1 MSTAT
6 SVSSLPRVV
15 IIGGGFGGLYAAKA
29 LGDAPVQVTIIDRQ
43 NYHLFQPLLYQVATA
58 ALSPADVAYPIRS
71 ILRKQANTT
80 TQLAEVT
87 GIDLPNQQVILTDG
101 VVPFD
106 YLILATGASHSYFEH
121 EEWAPFA
128 PGLKDI
134 DDALKMRRQ
143 IFLAFEA
150 AERETDPDR
159 RAALLTFVVVGGGP
173 TGVELAG
180 ALGEIARETLA
191 RDFRTIDPA
200 QTRIILVDSGDRVL
214 RSYVPQL
221 SRSAEEQ
228 LKQRGVE
235 VLTSHRVVAID
246 ENRVGLSDGTEIA
259 AHTILWAAG
268 VVASPLGKTLGAPLD
283 SAGRVLVNPD
293 LSVPGHPNVFV
304 IGDLANLA
312 GKDGEPLPGVAQ
324 VAIQGGRATAANI
337 SRLIRGEPTR
347 PFHYRNYGEMATIGR
362 NAAVAEIGPL
372 RLTGFLGW
380 SSWLLIHLIWLI
392 GFRRRLLVMTNWA
405 WTYLTHGRGARLIT
419 MRQLAEPESGR
430 SSPNAEDLASSARE
444 V

>member
-1 MSTAT
+1 
-6 SVSSLPRVV
+6 V

-80 TQLAEVT
+80 TQLAEVV
-87 GIDLPNQQVILTDG
+87 GIDLPNQRVLLADG
-101 VVPFD
+101 DMSFD
-106 YLILATGASHSYFEH
+106 YLILATGASHSYFGH
-121 EEWAPFA
+121 DEWAPFA

-150 AERETDPDR
+150 AERETDPEK
-159 RAALLTFVVVGGGP
+159 RAALLTFVVVGGGA

-180 ALGEIARETLA
+180 ALGEIARETLTQE
-191 RDFRTIDPA
+191 FRTIDPS

-221 SRSAEEQ
+221 SQGAADQ
-228 LKQRGVE
+228 LARRGVE
-235 VLTSHRVVAID
+235 VMTEHRVVSID
-246 ENRVGLSDGTEIA
+246 GEGVRLQDGTFIA
-259 AHTILWAAG
+259 ARTVLWAAG

-283 SAGRVLVNPD
+283 GAGRVLVNPD
-293 LSVPGHPNVFV
+293 LSIPGHPHVFV

-312 GKDGEPLPGVAQ
+312 GSNGEPLPGVAQ
-324 VAIQGGRATAANI
+324 VAIQGGKTTGANI
-337 SRLIRGEPTR
+337 KRLVRDEPTR

-372 RLTGFLGW
+372 KLTGFIGW
-380 SSWLLIHLIWLI
+380 SSWLFIHLVWLI
-392 GFRRRLLVMTNWA
+392 GFRRRLLVMLQWA

-419 MRQLAEPESGR
+419 MREVSPERIREEEISGI
-430 SSPNAEDLASSARE
+430 AR
-444 V
+444 

>member
-106 YLILATGASHSYFEH
+106 YLILATGASHSYFGH
-121 EEWAPFA
+121 DEWAPFA

-150 AERETDPDR
+150 AERETDPEK
-159 RAALLTFVVVGGGP
+159 RAALLTFVVVGGGA

-180 ALGEIARETLA
+180 ALGEIARETLS
-191 RDFRTIDPA
+191 RDFRTIDPG

-221 SRSAEEQ
+221 SQSAADQ
-228 LKQRGVE
+228 LARRGVE
-235 VLTSHRVVAID
+235 VMTEHRVVSID
-246 ENRVGLSDGTEIA
+246 GDGVRLQDGTFIA
-259 AHTILWAAG
+259 ARTVLWAAG
-268 VVASPLGKTLGAPLD
+268 VVASPLGKTLARR
-283 SAGRVLVNPD
+283 SMRR
-293 LSVPGHPNVFV
+293 
-304 IGDLANLA
+304 
-312 GKDGEPLPGVAQ
+312 
-324 VAIQGGRATAANI
+324 GGC
-337 SRLIRGEPTR
+337 
-347 PFHYRNYGEMATIGR
+347 
-362 NAAVAEIGPL
+362 
-372 RLTGFLGW
+372 W
-380 SSWLLIHLIWLI
+380 
-392 GFRRRLLVMTNWA
+392 
-405 WTYLTHGRGARLIT
+405 
-419 MRQLAEPESGR
+419 
-430 SSPNAEDLASSARE
+430 
-444 V
+444 

>member
-1 MSTAT
+1 MSTLTA
-6 SVSSLPRVV
+6 VSSVPRVV
-15 IIGGGFGGLYAAKA
+15 IIGGGFGGLYAARA
-29 LGDAPVQVTIIDRQ
+29 LGDAPVRVTILDRQ

-71 ILRKQANTT
+71 ILHKQKNTET
-80 TQLAEVT
+80 ELAEAVA
-87 GIDLPNQQVILTDG
+87 IDLPHQQVILTDG
-101 VVPFD
+101 VLPFD
-106 YLILATGASHSYFEH
+106 YLIVATGASHSYFGH
-121 EEWAPFA
+121 DEWAPYA

-150 AERETDPDR
+150 AERETDPAK

-180 ALGEIARETLA
+180 ALGEIARETLT

-214 RSYVPQL
+214 RSYPPNL
-221 SRSAEEQ
+221 SQSAEGE
-228 LKQRGVE
+228 LEERGVE
-235 VLTSHRVVAID
+235 VWTSHRVVAID
-246 ENRVGLSDGTEIA
+246 EHRVGLSDGTEIA
-259 AHTILWAAG
+259 AETILWAAG

-283 SAGRVLVNPD
+283 AAGRVRVNPD
-293 LSVPGHPNVFV
+293 LSLPGHPNVFV
-304 IGDLANLA
+304 IGDLATLA
-312 GKDGEPLPGVAQ
+312 GTDGEPLPGVAQ
-324 VAIQGGRATAANI
+324 VAIQGGKATAANI
-337 SRLIRGEPTR
+337 ARLLRGEPTQ

-380 SSWLLIHLIWLI
+380 SSWLLIHLVWLI
-392 GFRRRLLVMTNWA
+392 GFRRRLLVLLQWA
-405 WTYLTHGRGARLIT
+405 WTYLTRGRGARLIT
-419 MRQLAEPESGR
+419 MRSLGKEPAEKGAAASGAVLR
-430 SSPNAEDLASSARE
+430 
-444 V
+444 

>member
-71 ILRKQANTT
+71 ILRKQQNTT

-87 GIDLPNQQVILTDG
+87 GIDLPNQRVILTDG
-101 VVPFD
+101 DMSFD
-106 YLILATGASHSYFEH
+106 YLILATGASHSYFGH

-150 AERETDPDR
+150 AERETDPET
-159 RAALLTFVVVGGGP
+159 RAALLTFVVVGGGA

-180 ALGEIARETLA
+180 ALGEIARETLT
-191 RDFRTIDPA
+191 RDFRTIDPG

-221 SRSAEEQ
+221 SQSAADQ
-228 LKQRGVE
+228 LARRGVDVMSE
-235 VLTSHRVVAID
+235 HRVVSINEAGV
-246 ENRVGLSDGTEIA
+246 RLQDGTFIA
-259 AHTILWAAG
+259 ARTVLWAAG

-283 SAGRVLVNPD
+283 SAGRVLVKPD
-293 LSVPGHPNVFV
+293 LSIPGHSNIFV

-312 GKDGEPLPGVAQ
+312 GKNGEPLPGVAQ
-324 VAIQGGRATAANI
+324 VAIQGGKATGANI
-337 SRLIRGEPTR
+337 KRLIRGEPTR

-372 RLTGFLGW
+372 KLTGFLGW
-380 SSWLLIHLIWLI
+380 SGWLFIHLFWLI
-392 GFRRRLLVMTNWA
+392 GFRRRLLVMLQWA

-419 MRQLAEPESGR
+419 MRELTPDRARQEDVSGI
-430 SSPNAEDLASSARE
+430 AH
-444 V
+444 